1 MKEPVKIL
9 YISQEIDPYIKETEI
24 SEICR
29 KFPQYTQEQGCEIR
43 AFMPC
48 YGHINERRNQLH
60 EVQRLSGMNIII
72 DDTDHP
78 LIIKVASIPGTRM
91 QVYFI
96 DNEEFFS
103 RKGITHDKEGNTYE
117 DNDERSIFF
126 VRSVLETIKKLRW
139 TPDII
144 HCNGWI
150 TGLAPLYIKRTYNS
164 DPFFSQS
171 VVIYSIY
178 KEEFETNIQTGIERK
193 IVLPGVEPDDFKSFK
208 GKTISASAFHK
219 IAIDFSDGIINC
231 ANTISPDIERYI
243 QKKKSPFLQKTNE
256 ETYKEDYTNF
266 FGELCPI
273 FAANMRNK
281 DL

>member
-1 MKEPVKIL
+1 M
-9 YISQEIDPYIKETEI
+9 
-24 SEICR
+24 
-29 KFPQYTQEQGCEIR
+29 
-43 AFMPC
+43 
-48 YGHINERRNQLH
+48 
-60 EVQRLSGMNIII
+60 
-72 DDTDHP
+72 
-78 LIIKVASIPGTRM
+78 
-91 QVYFI
+91 
-96 DNEEFFS
+96 
-103 RKGITHDKEGNTYE
+103 
-117 DNDERSIFF
+117 
-126 VRSVLETIKKLRW
+126 ETIKKLRW

-231 ANTISPDIERYI
+231 ADTISPDIERYI

>member
-24 SEICR
+24 SEIFR

-231 ANTISPDIERYI
+231 ADTISPDIERYI